1 LIFQTFFHT
10 FISKIKV
17 MNKYKYFN
25 ALDQDQE
32 AVGIVKAK
40 DEKQAYIKAAK
51 RKQLSLPDFVNI
63 FRVKEIE

>member
-1 LIFQTFFHT
+1 MIFQTFFHT
-10 FISKIKV
+10 FIPKIKV

-32 AVGIVKAK
+32 AVGIIKAK
-40 DEKQAYIKAAK
+40 NEKQAYMKAAK
-51 RKQLSLPDFVNI
+51 KKQLPLSDFISI

>member
-1 LIFQTFFHT
+1 MTSQTFFHT

-32 AVGIVKAK
+32 AVGIIKAK
-40 DEKQAYIKAAK
+40 DEKQAYIKASK
-51 RKQLSLPDFVNI
+51 KKQLSLADFVSI